1 MNKGITQMRIKL
13 FVFIIVSAALLSC
26 AGPSR
31 TVSRIAVDETTDIS
45 GHWNDTDARLTAE
58 YMVRDLLTRNWIDDF
73 KEQQQKKPVLV
84 VSKIQNQTSEHLN
97 TSIFIKEIEKE
108 LLNSGEVS
116 FVASEQER
124 DKVREERIDQQSYA
138 SVETA
143 KELANEQAADFMLRG
158 TITSVEDRFD
168 KERII
173 LYKVTLELIDIE
185 NNVKV
190 WLGNKDI
197 KKRIHQDKYSW

>member
-1 MNKGITQMRIKL
+1 MRSKL
-13 FVFIIVSAALLSC
+13 LFFIIVTVTILSC

-58 YMVRDLLTRNWIDDF
+58 YMVRDLLTRNWLDEF

-84 VSKIQNQTSEHLN
+84 VSKIQNQTSEHLS

-108 LLNSGEVS
+108 LLNSGEVH
-116 FVASEQER
+116 FVASVQER

-158 TITSVEDRFD
+158 SITSVEDRFD

-197 KKRIHQDKYSW
+197 KKRIHQDKYGW